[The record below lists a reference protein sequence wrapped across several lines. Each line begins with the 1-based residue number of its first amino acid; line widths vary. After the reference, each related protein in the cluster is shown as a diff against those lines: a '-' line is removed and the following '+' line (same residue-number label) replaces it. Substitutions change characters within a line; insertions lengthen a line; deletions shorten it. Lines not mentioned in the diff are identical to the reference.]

1 VHTRRRLLTSAIAL
15 FAVPVAVAAASSA
28 AIAAPA
34 RPAQATMASH
44 PAASHT
50 ARTSTTPVVVTT
62 ARTKFGRVLVTG
74 SGMSLYT
81 FSGDGLPFSATGL
94 QLNCTALNK
103 AANGTPCTVAWP
115 PLLATGR
122 LVARGGVH
130 QKGLGSVTRN
140 GVTQVTYFGKP
151 VYGFIN
157 DTAAGQING
166 EDIAAFSGTWYL
178 DKTSGKPA
186 VTVPTVQTEVSP
198 NGIVLSS
205 PTAAGVRTV
214 YTLTADG
221 PNTTTCTGPCAA
233 VWPPLLTSRP
243 ALAGTGV
250 RHRLIGTIRRPDGTF
265 QVTYRGHPVYFF
277 AIDLAAG
284 APAGLT
290 NGEYLIDAA
299 AFGVWYTL
307 LPQGTPNPGTTTVGS
322 QTVSSKTTLSITAG
336 FGNTTATLYAF
347 SPDSATTSQ
356 CSGQCAVIWPPVL
369 TTTAPAA
376 GSGVTAS
383 LLGTIAR
390 PDGTFQVTYNGHP
403 LYFFAKAL
411 DAGTQGAGITAF
423 GGTFNTVNTA
433 GAVG

>member
-1 VHTRRRLLTSAIAL
+1 VRTRRRLLTSAIAL
-15 FAVPVAVAAASSA
+15 LAVPVAVATASSA

-34 RPAQATMASH
+34 RPAQATVAEHAGQMS
-44 PAASHT
+44 AA
-50 ARTSTTPVVVTT
+50 PLVVTT
-62 ARTKFGRVLVTG
+62 ARSKFGRVLVTG

-81 FSGDGLPFSATGL
+81 FSGDGLPFSPTGL

-103 AANGTPCTVAWP
+103 APNGTPCTVAWP

-130 QKGLGSVTRN
+130 QKGLGTVTRN
-140 GVTQVTYFGKP
+140 GVTQVTYFGEP

-157 DTAAGQING
+157 DTAAGQMNG

-198 NGIVLSS
+198 NGIVISS

-214 YTLTADG
+214 YTLSADG
-221 PNTTTCTGPCAA
+221 PSMTTCTGPCAA
-233 VWPPLLTSRP
+233 VWPPLLTSER
-243 ALAGTGV
+243 AVAGTGV
-250 RHRLIGTIRRPDGTF
+250 RHHLIGTIRRPDGTY
-265 QVTYRGHPVYFF
+265 QVTYRDHPVYFF
-277 AIDLAAG
+277 AFDLGAG
-284 APAGLT
+284 AAPGQT

-299 AFGVWYTL
+299 ASGVWYTL
-307 LPQGTPNPGTTTVGS
+307 LPTGTPNPGTTTVGS
-322 QTVSSKTTLSITAG
+322 QTVASKTILSVTAG
-336 FGNTTATLYAF
+336 FGHTTATLYAF
-347 SPDSATTSQ
+347 SADSATTSM

-369 TTTAPAA
+369 TATAPVA
-376 GSGVTAS
+376 GSGVTGS

-423 GGTFNTVNTA
+423 GGTFSTVNTA
-433 GAVG
+433 GTVG